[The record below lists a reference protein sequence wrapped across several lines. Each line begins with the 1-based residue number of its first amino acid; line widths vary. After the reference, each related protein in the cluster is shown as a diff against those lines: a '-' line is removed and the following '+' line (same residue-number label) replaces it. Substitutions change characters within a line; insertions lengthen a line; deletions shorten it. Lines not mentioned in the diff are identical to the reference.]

1 MKGYK
6 NSWLTIGAMAVL
18 VLLMNLFVEQE
29 AHAALYSFNF
39 TYSGDS
45 LNSCRVGEKV
55 QFVSQI
61 TNTGTEADS
70 FYVSLYE
77 YPTTPADWWREYC
90 AGPFCG
96 DSATTLIS
104 INLNPSEQALVLLDV
119 LPRSAGQGIWKITV
133 ESKYGG
139 VSKFLHSYLTA
150 RQTPVTSEWGLI
162 ILILLIITSAMYLM
176 YRKLDRVKQ
185 T

>member
-1 MKGYK
+1 MKRYK
-6 NSWLTIGAMAVL
+6 NSWLTFGAMAVL

-77 YPTTPADWWREYC
+77 YPSTPADWWREYC

-96 DSATTLIS
+96 DSTTTLIA
-104 INLNPSEQALVLLDV
+104 IKLNPSEEALVLLDA
-119 LPRSAGQGIWKITV
+119 LPRSVGQGEWKITV
-133 ESKYGG
+133 QSKYGG
-139 VSKFLHSYLTA
+139 VSNFLNFYLLA
-150 RQTPVTSEWGLI
+150 RQTPVTSPWGLI
-162 ILILLIITSAMYLM
+162 ILILLIIASSMYLA
-176 YRKLDRVKQ
+176 YRKLSRVRQ